1 MKIDFEETLT
11 GAMGT
16 IQRTVVKIHF
26 KFDLSFTYLVFMKLA
41 CASQSG
47 LLVNDMDKWYLSF
60 VALVVSICDQTPV
73 T

>member
-11 GAMGT
+11 GAMGP
-16 IQRTVVKIHF
+16 IQRKVIKIHF

-60 VALVVSICDQTPV
+60 IPLVVFICGQTLV